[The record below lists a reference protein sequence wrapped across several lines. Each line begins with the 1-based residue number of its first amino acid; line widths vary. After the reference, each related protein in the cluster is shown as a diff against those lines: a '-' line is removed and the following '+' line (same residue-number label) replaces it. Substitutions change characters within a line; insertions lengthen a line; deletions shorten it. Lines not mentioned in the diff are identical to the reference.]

1 MDLSQLSDFFTLDR
15 SLEIAGFITG
25 LAYLWFEYHANR
37 LVWLTSMIMPMI
49 SVWVYFRSGLYADFA
64 INIYYLVI
72 AVYGY
77 IAWSIGSKRKEGPAL
92 RITHTPARM
101 YVVLVCAL
109 AVIFAVLAYILVNFT
124 PSNVPYYDAFTTA
137 LSIVAMWMMARKY
150 AEQWLAWLIVDAVCI
165 GLYYYKQIYFYSAL
179 YAVYTVIAALGYRK
193 WLSLMRQGI

>member
-1 MDLSQLSDFFTLDR
+1 
-15 SLEIAGFITG
+15 
-25 LAYLWFEYHANR
+25 
-37 LVWLTSMIMPMI
+37 MIMPMI

>member
-101 YVVLVCAL
+101 YVMLVCAL
-109 AVIFAVLAYILVNFT
+109 AVIFTVLAYILVNFT

-193 WLSLMRQGI
+193 WLSLMRQGL

>member
-77 IAWSIGSKRKEGPAL
+77 IAWSIGSKHKEGPAL

-101 YVVLVCAL
+101 YAVLFCAL

-193 WLSLMRQGI
+193 WLSLMRQGL